1 MCGPGCVRVYI
12 ARGREYRR
20 HIKRRHPL
28 IKGFAQRVDHVE
40 SGSTL
45 SGQDRRRCG
54 RTIWGARRGK
64 GVGGE
69 IAARRGGVVVIIAL
83 VEPDFVADTRTEYV
97 RCDSAGFRVQDY

>member
-1 MCGPGCVRVYI
+1 MCGPGWVRVYI

-20 HIKRRHPL
+20 HIERRHPL

-45 SGQDRRRCG
+45 SGQGWRRRQWG
-54 RTIWGARRGK
+54 NAIGGARRGN

-83 VEPDFVADTRTEYV
+83 VEPNFVADTRTAHM
-97 RCDSAGFRVQDY
+97 RCDS